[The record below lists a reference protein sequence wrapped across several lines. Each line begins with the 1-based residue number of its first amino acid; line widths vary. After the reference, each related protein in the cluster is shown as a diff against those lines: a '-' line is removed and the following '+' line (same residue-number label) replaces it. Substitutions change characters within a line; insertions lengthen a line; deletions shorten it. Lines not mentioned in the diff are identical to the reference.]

1 MRPNPLNDAPNKT
14 YRYTEQ
20 WRGGRGGGGG
30 GQGAQGPC
38 DNFLGAL
45 KSKGG
50 ANIRNYQ
57 CEISYKICK
66 VHLVNRFKV
75 VVILAFL

>member
-20 WRGGRGGGGG
+20 WRGGKGGGR
-30 GQGAQGPC
+30 GPRC
-38 DNFLGAL
+38 PSDNFLGAL
-45 KSKGG
+45 KSYYKGG
-50 ANIRNYQ
+50 AKMLNYQ
-57 CEISYKICK
+57 FEISYKICK
-66 VHLVNRFKV
+66 VQLVNRFKV